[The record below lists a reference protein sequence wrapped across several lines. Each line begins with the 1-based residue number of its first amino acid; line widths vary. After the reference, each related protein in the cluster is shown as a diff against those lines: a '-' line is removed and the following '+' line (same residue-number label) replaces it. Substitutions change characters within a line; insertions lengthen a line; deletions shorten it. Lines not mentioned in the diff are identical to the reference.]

1 MILATKADKLK
12 FGQAKTSMLNITRKL
27 EAFSCVEHLIM
38 FSSTSKLG
46 VDECRAALINWLED
60 EKMRE

>member
-1 MILATKADKLK
+1 
-12 FGQAKTSMLNITRKL
+12 MLNITRKL